1 MQLDI
6 RQTTEADWLDL
17 KTIRLQSLTES
28 AKAFGLSYEAAAA
41 YTDAQWRDRAGNRTP
56 PMYFVARDEGDPVGL
71 IGAVKAGAELSLIAM
86 WVAPSH
92 RGLGVGRA
100 LVAEVLSA
108 AASRGE
114 SEVSLF
120 VSPLN
125 KSACA
130 LYEAMGFSFTQ
141 HFESLESYPEITV
154 QRMVAK
160 LGANLAASADT
171 DA

>member
-1 MQLDI
+1 MQIDI
-6 RQTTEADWLDL
+6 RQTTEAEWLDL

-41 YTDAQWRDRAGNRTP
+41 YTDAQWRDRAGNRMP
-56 PMYFVARDEGDPVGL
+56 PMYFVARDEENPVGL
-71 IGAVKAGAELSLIAM
+71 IGGVKAGAELNLIAM

-92 RGLGVGRA
+92 RGLGLGKA

-130 LYEAMGFSFTQ
+130 LYEAMGFRFTQ
-141 HFESLESYPEITV
+141 HFESLESYPEIIV
-154 QRMVAK
+154 QRMVVG
-160 LGANLAASADT
+160 LGTDLSATADT
-171 DA
+171 EA

>member
-1 MQLDI
+1 MQIDI

-17 KTIRLQSLTES
+17 KTIRLQSLRES
-28 AKAFGLSYEAAAA
+28 PKAFGLSYDAASA

-56 PMYFVARDEGDPVGL
+56 PMYFLARDAGNPVGL
-71 IGAVKAGAELSLIAM
+71 IGGVKAGEEFSLIAM

-92 RGLGVGRA
+92 RGLGLGKA

-141 HFESLESYPEITV
+141 HFESLESHSEILV

-160 LGANLAASADT
+160 LGANLPANVDTSA
-171 DA
+171 